1 MSFGA
6 QPDLITTGKKS
17 ASVVMGTYLT
27 NYQRKRCD
35 MARNSKAAK
44 VRKML
49 GDGVPPKEIAKKLG
63 IKPQNVYNIKY
74 QASKKQGVGALPKPA
89 LINYNIKY
97 QASKKQGVGAL
108 PKPTLIKSG
117 IVTAPRKRSEPNVY
131 IPSVD
136 EFSSPDAKRIARQ
149 AEASGDF
156 WLWATLILA
165 ATVVGVVIATF

>member
-1 MSFGA
+1 
-6 QPDLITTGKKS
+6 
-17 ASVVMGTYLT
+17 
-27 NYQRKRCD
+27 

-89 LINYNIKY
+89 LI
-97 QASKKQGVGAL
+97 
-108 PKPTLIKSG
+108 KSG

-131 IPSVD
+131 LPSVD
-136 EFSSPDAKRIARQ
+136 EFTSPGSMRIVTR
-149 AEASGDF
+149 AEESDV
-156 WLWATLILA
+156 WKWVTLLVVA
-165 ATVVGVVIATF
+165 VVVGVAIATI

>member
-1 MSFGA
+1 
-6 QPDLITTGKKS
+6 
-17 ASVVMGTYLT
+17 
-27 NYQRKRCD
+27 

-63 IKPQNVYNIKY
+63 IKPQNV
-74 QASKKQGVGALPKPA
+74 
-89 LINYNIKY
+89 YNIKY

>member
-17 ASVVMGTYLT
+17 ANVAMGIYLT
-27 NYQRKRCD
+27 NYQRKRCG

-49 GDGVPPKEIAKKLG
+49 GDGVPPKEIAKRLG
-63 IKPQNVYNIKY
+63 IKPQNV
-74 QASKKQGVGALPKPA
+74 
-89 LINYNIKY
+89 YNIKY